1 MLWEEESMI
10 DWEDW
15 RISLHQDMM
24 EIAEENK
31 KTIAE
36 NYAKRKMAHIAAT
49 TSATVKD
56 HAKENEVPAE
66 TSNFLDVSTDHA
78 PTIFENNTQG
88 NKKDATFMQGENSF
102 DELILSTNHTIIEQN
117 LVEPLID
124 LPFLQDNTFVTR

>member
-1 MLWEEESMI
+1 MI

-36 NYAKRKMAHIAAT
+36 NYAKRKMTHIAAT
-49 TSATVKD
+49 ASATVKD

-78 PTIFENNTQG
+78 PTIF
-88 NKKDATFMQGENSF
+88 
-102 DELILSTNHTIIEQN
+102 
-117 LVEPLID
+117 
-124 LPFLQDNTFVTR
+124 